1 MADKK
6 KGEEQES
13 GKKGNNKLLLIIAA
27 AVLAI
32 GAAAGAY
39 FLGSSKA
46 GANPAPVSSEVSTSS
61 SGSLE
66 RVGPMVDVEPFIV
79 NILDDDGTRYLKA
92 AITLETE
99 GMAKDEIQ
107 KRMPQL
113 RDAILL
119 VAGNKTYNE
128 LRDLQGKLQL
138 RAELLGR
145 LNEILKDTRV
155 KRIYFT
161 EFVVQ

>member
-6 KGEEQES
+6 KSEEQES
-13 GKKGNNKLLLIIAA
+13 GKKGNNKLLLIVAA
-27 AVLAI
+27 AVLAL
-32 GAAAGAY
+32 GVGAGAY
-39 FLGSSKA
+39 FLGNSQA
-46 GANPAPVSSEVSTSS
+46 GANPTPVGSEVSRASG
-61 SGSLE
+61 GSLDQ
-66 RVGPMVDVEPFIV
+66 VGPMVDVEPFIV

-99 GMAKDEIQ
+99 GQANDEIQ

-119 VAGNKTYNE
+119 VAGNKTFNE

-145 LNEILKDTRV
+145 LNEILKTTRV